1 MFVCLFSPEMICLP
15 VKQKPEPCG
24 KEAGEHSVSL
34 VLESDLGL
42 EKDVEELEQN

>member
-1 MFVCLFSPEMICLP
+1 MICLP

-24 KEAGEHSVSL
+24 KEAEEHSVSL